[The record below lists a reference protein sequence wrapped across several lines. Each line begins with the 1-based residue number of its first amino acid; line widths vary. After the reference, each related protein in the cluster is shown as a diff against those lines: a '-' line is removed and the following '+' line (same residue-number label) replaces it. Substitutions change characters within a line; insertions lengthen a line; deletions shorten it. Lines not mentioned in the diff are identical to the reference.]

1 MNFLGCDG
9 AWAVGAAG
17 EISCTG
23 TLTTYTAEEL
33 GGLASPAA
41 LSPEDTQ
48 LLTDATLGLF
58 AVVFGFL
65 VLKKL
70 L

>member
-9 AWAVGAAG
+9 SWSVGAAG

-23 TLTTYTAEEL
+23 TLTTYTAEEM
-33 GGLASPAA
+33 GA
-41 LSPEDTQ
+41 LVNPQALTTEDVQ
-48 LLTDATLGLF
+48 VLTDATLALF
-58 AVVFGFL
+58 AAVFGFL

>member
-9 AWAVGAAG
+9 TWAVGAAG

-33 GGLASPAA
+33 GALANPAA
-41 LSPEDTQ
+41 LSAEDVQ
-48 LLTDATLGLF
+48 VMTDATLALF
-58 AVVFGFL
+58 VAVFGFL
-65 VLKKL
+65 VIKKVL
-70 L
+70 